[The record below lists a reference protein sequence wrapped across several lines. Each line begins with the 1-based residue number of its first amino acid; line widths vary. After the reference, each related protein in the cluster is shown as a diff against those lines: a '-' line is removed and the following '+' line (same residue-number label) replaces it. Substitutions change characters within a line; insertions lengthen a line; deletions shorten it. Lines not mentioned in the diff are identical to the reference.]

1 MRSLLVT
8 ANQQHLIS
16 ADEGGNIYIWDLQS
30 GRMMRSLPGHTT
42 GVHSLSFT
50 RNEQILMSSITDGT
64 MIVWDWQ
71 NALSLHTFSSDGKP
85 CYASTISPDGQFII
99 QGLRD
104 ELLIWGIP
112 TLTSS
117 VTDNL

>member
-1 MRSLLVT
+1 MRLPPALRFAHSLL
-8 ANQQHLIS
+8 
-16 ADEGGNIYIWDLQS
+16 
-30 GRMMRSLPGHTT
+30 GHTT
-42 GVHSLSFT
+42 GVHSLNFA

-71 NALSLHTFSSDGKP
+71 NVLSLHTFSSEGKP

-104 ELLIWGIP
+104 ELLILGTP
-112 TLTSS
+112 SSASS
-117 VTDNL
+117 VTTNL